1 VNWKNTYQCSYWSSP
16 MDLSIVK
23 YHQSSIFTFFLI
35 FDSLFWSWLCWLLL
49 QYNSRWHWTWQ
60 TWGIGRTYIDPT
72 IIIYNW
78 IWINMFKRVL
88 SSIEHFFLFF
98 LNLQIVLR
106 TFEWTLINLFH
117 GSYFYMKVKKSILL
131 REVCSYNSLEV
142 LR

>member
-1 VNWKNTYQCSYWSSP
+1 
-16 MDLSIVK
+16 
-23 YHQSSIFTFFLI
+23 
-35 FDSLFWSWLCWLLL
+35 
-49 QYNSRWHWTWQ
+49 
-60 TWGIGRTYIDPT
+60 
-72 IIIYNW
+72 
-78 IWINMFKRVL
+78 MFKRVL